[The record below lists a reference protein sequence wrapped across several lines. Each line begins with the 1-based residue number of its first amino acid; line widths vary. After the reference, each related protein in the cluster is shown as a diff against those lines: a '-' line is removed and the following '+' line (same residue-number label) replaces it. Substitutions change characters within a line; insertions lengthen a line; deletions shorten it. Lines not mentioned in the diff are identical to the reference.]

1 MNCFSEGVVGAS
13 LLLLLM
19 EGTGQSH
26 IFKVFAEGYMF
37 ESYIKS
43 SFSRRN
49 IFIRLCYENYCL
61 LVKAEESLVTE
72 YECLKAD
79 TVHAK
84 CSCVLALHSTRK
96 YHATIPERKGF

>member
-37 ESYIKS
+37 ESCIKS

-49 IFIRLCYENYCL
+49 IFIRLCYEKL
-61 LVKAEESLVTE
+61 LPPCEGRREPG
-72 YECLKAD
+72 D
-79 TVHAK
+79 
-84 CSCVLALHSTRK
+84 R
-96 YHATIPERKGF
+96 I